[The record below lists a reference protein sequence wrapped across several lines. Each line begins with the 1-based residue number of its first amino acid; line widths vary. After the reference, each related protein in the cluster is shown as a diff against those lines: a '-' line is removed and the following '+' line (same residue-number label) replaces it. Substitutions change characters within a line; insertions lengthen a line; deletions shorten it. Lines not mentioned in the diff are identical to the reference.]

1 MSSPRRSPTRA
12 LFSVGFW
19 TIVAA
24 TVASLACH
32 DLEYQRTANFCCLEL
47 DRCKEARAPGI
58 VECPAHQTCN
68 TALNECFDTV
78 AECTTSVECSS
89 PDLPA
94 CVDGRCVACDAEH
107 ACPASAPVCS
117 AESTCAGCTDEAS
130 CSGLDGTP
138 HCGPTGACVAC
149 RPDTASDCGTP
160 TAPICDTTSFSCR
173 ACREGDCGT
182 GLCGADG
189 ACIAETDV
197 AWVAKSGQDTG
208 TCTREAPCLTV
219 GRALAQL
226 GSRPWLHVAA
236 SGVPYSEA
244 SATPG
249 AAVQISGKSVTIL
262 GAGASLTTTR
272 NGDAALVIEGASEV
286 TIVGLR
292 IVDAGGATG
301 DGIVCRNLGP
311 ASPEVSLHSV
321 QITGNGG
328 AGVRATTCTV
338 HIERSTI
345 AQNNGGG
352 IQATGSTVTAE
363 RSILSG
369 NNSGGVSITG
379 GAATLVNNFIVRN
392 GGLSSPI
399 GGVELRNVTGLA
411 FDFNTVAGNGTSAAG
426 FAAGVQCSATTAVTL
441 SNSIIQG
448 ETANQVSGADLNCT
462 FAYNLSNESLGGT
475 NVVTA
480 VAADDLYVN
489 PTEGDFHTKAGS
501 PAIAAAQPGST
512 TAIDFDGDARPSPA
526 GSRADIG
533 ADEVTP

>member
-1 MSSPRRSPTRA
+1 MPDAFRSPRRI
-12 LFSVGFW
+12 LFLVAMWSL
-19 TIVAA
+19 AA
-24 TVASLACH
+24 TMASALACH
-32 DLEYQRTANFCCLEL
+32 DLEYTRTANFCCLEL

-58 VECPAHQTCN
+58 VECPSHQTCN
-68 TALNECFDTV
+68 TTLNECFDTV

-117 AESTCAGCTDEAS
+117 AQGTCEACTDEAS

-160 TAPICDTTSFSCR
+160 TAPICDATSFSCR

-182 GLCGADG
+182 GLCGTDG
-189 ACIAETDV
+189 ACIAETDI

-208 TCTREAPCLTV
+208 TCTREAPCLTI

-236 SGVPYSEA
+236 SGVPYAEA

-262 GAGASLTTTR
+262 GGGASLTTTR
-272 NGDAALVIEGASEV
+272 NGDAGLVIEGASEV

-292 IVDAGGATG
+292 IVDVGGATG

-311 ASPEVSLHSV
+311 ATPEVALRGTEMV
-321 QITGNGG
+321 GNGG
-328 AGVRATTCTV
+328 VGVKTTTCT
-338 HIERSTI
+338 IQIDRSTI
-345 AQNNGGG
+345 QGN
-352 IQATGSTVTAE
+352 TG
-363 RSILSG
+363 
-369 NNSGGVSITG
+369 GGVSISG
-379 GAATLVNNFIVRN
+379 GSATLVNNIIVRN
-392 GGLSSPI
+392 GGLSSLI
-399 GGVELRNVTGLA
+399 GGVELRNVTGLR
-411 FDFNTVAGNGTSAAG
+411 FEFNTVAGNGTSGAG
-426 FAAGVQCSATTAVTL
+426 FAAGVQCSAANPVTL
-441 SNSIIQG
+441 SNSILHG
-448 ETANQVSGADLNCT
+448 DAANQVSGTEQNCA

-475 NVVTA
+475 NIATAVTA
-480 VAADDLYVN
+480 EALFVN
-489 PTEGDFHTKAGS
+489 PTEGDYHTKAGS
-501 PAIAAAQPGST
+501 PAIAAAQPDST